1 MATAPSAEASLRE
14 QIDSLPTSTVKDL
27 LLQAAM
33 RDHAVATRVSATSR
47 VARIE
52 EIVKTTSAHMMEMWT
67 AENKRLEALAAES
80 KRVIDFDS
88 YSKSAWHELNTKHAC
103 ASGSREYEYALFFF
117 FFFNF
122 AKGYIREDLKDS
134 PGQQP
139 MFRYERNAAGKQLAN
154 SRCCSMAGDA
164 EDAIKRMLDEILDQT
179 KLLSSYGT
187 KKSAV
192 ET

>member
-1 MATAPSAEASLRE
+1 MEHPAKRQRIEQEGGGPYYIAPVVGPDGQPQHQHQHQYQQQYMQQYVPQYMPQCMPQYIPPSMATAPSAEASLRE

-88 YSKSAWHELNTKHAC
+88 YSKSAWHELNTKYAC

-117 FFFNF
+117 FFL
-122 AKGYIREDLKDS
+122 I
-134 PGQQP
+134 
-139 MFRYERNAAGKQLAN
+139 
-154 SRCCSMAGDA
+154 SRRG
-164 EDAIKRMLDEILDQT
+164 IFGRI
-179 KLLSSYGT
+179 
-187 KKSAV
+187 
-192 ET
+192 